1 MQTRNRRLDDEKR
14 VALIEAAMEEIAVNG
29 IEGASYNRIIERSGL
44 SKGAVYYYFENKES
58 LYGTVL
64 DEVEHKFIAAVGRL
78 EMPGTKEEFW
88 PVCRAHYEKAIRFGS
103 DNFDLVKVVR
113 SLVDPFTMADKDSE
127 IYKSFRKIDRWTSYL
142 LRKGQE
148 LGAIRRDVSEE
159 LIKRVLQA
167 VGHAMDTWFFE
178 MLEEKPQSADL
189 DSFLNFAM
197 DMYERM
203 LSPGG
208 AV

>member
-14 VALIEAAMEEIAVNG
+14 TALIEAAMEEIAANG
-29 IEGASYNRIIERSGL
+29 IEGASYNRIIERSGF

-64 DEVEHKFIAAVGRL
+64 DEVEHKFIATVGRL
-78 EMPGTKEEFW
+78 KMPETKEEFW
-88 PVCRAHYEKAIRFGS
+88 PLCRGHYEKAIRFGS
-103 DNFDLVKVVR
+103 DNFDMVKVVR
-113 SLVDPFTMADKDSE
+113 SLIEPFTTGKKDGE
-127 IYKSFRKIDRWTSYL
+127 IYENFRKIDRWTSYL

-167 VGHAMDTWFFE
+167 VGHAMDSWFFE
-178 MLEEKPQSADL
+178 MLEERPQSADL
-189 DSFLNFAM
+189 DLFLNFAM
-197 DMYERM
+197 DMFERI